1 MDAKTAVSD
10 MSSLLVKPRVTGV
23 TVFLVVCACML
34 LPFSRSVEI
43 PLALLTF
50 MGLYFVATESAVRND
65 PAIKQFSV
73 VFLLFF
79 VPMLLALPDA
89 VNFEVSSIKTLL
101 VLRYYLAGITIIYFL
116 RSDVKRVFPWVS
128 VILVVWSIDA
138 FIQVYTGADVFGY
151 ALYEGR
157 ANSMFGL
164 RSDGLKLGWGIVIFF
179 PVSLIWF
186 VHRFSWPVTLL
197 LSCMILYALVLSGT
211 RSAWVVAIVE
221 MILLYAYLL
230 WTNKVRWISMVAVSV
245 LLVGVA
251 VAGIQSSDRLMARVD
266 RVASV
271 YDQQDYQTVNV
282 ALSSRLTIWGTA
294 IRMIEDNWLNGVGVR
309 GFRHAYASY
318 AEEGDRFAVP
328 LPKGQVGSRAA
339 HAHQLVLEVMAE
351 TGLIGLLGLIAIFVQ
366 VIRVWWASSSQA
378 RWWSLPFA
386 TAIVALLFPFN
397 SVLSFYS
404 SWFAQ
409 QFWLLIALF
418 FAALA
423 IDQGLDN
430 AEN

>member
-1 MDAKTAVSD
+1 MVVVS
-10 MSSLLVKPRVTGV
+10 
-23 TVFLVVCACML
+23 A
-34 LPFSRSVEI
+34 
-43 PLALLTF
+43 
-50 MGLYFVATESAVRND
+50 
-65 PAIKQFSV
+65 
-73 VFLLFF
+73 
-79 VPMLLALPDA
+79 
-89 VNFEVSSIKTLL
+89 
-101 VLRYYLAGITIIYFL
+101 
-116 RSDVKRVFPWVS
+116 
-128 VILVVWSIDA
+128 
-138 FIQVYTGADVFGY
+138 
-151 ALYEGR
+151 
-157 ANSMFGL
+157 
-164 RSDGLKLGWGIVIFF
+164 
-179 PVSLIWF
+179 
-186 VHRFSWPVTLL
+186 
-197 LSCMILYALVLSGT
+197 
-211 RSAWVVAIVE
+211 
-221 MILLYAYLL
+221 
-230 WTNKVRWISMVAVSV
+230 

-271 YDQQDYQTVNV
+271 YDQQDYQTLNV
-282 ALSSRLTIWGTA
+282 ALSSRLPIWGTA

-318 AEEGDRFAVP
+318 AEEGDRFSVP

-386 TAIVALLFPFN
+386 TAIVSLLFPFN

>member
-164 RSDGLKLGWGIVIFF
+164 HTDGLKLGWGIVIFF

-211 RSAWVVAIVE
+211 RSAWVVGIIELVL
-221 MILLYAYLL
+221 IGAYLSYTKKIR
-230 WTNKVRWISMVAVSV
+230 WTSMIVSSV
-245 LLVGVA
+245 LVLGISVA
-251 VAGIQSSDRLMARVD
+251 AVQSSSKLSARVNN
-266 RVASV
+266 VIIAFE
-271 YDQQDYQTVNV
+271 QQDYEAVDR
-282 ALSSRLTIWGTA
+282 ALSSRLGIWQTA
-294 IRMIEDNWLNGVGVR
+294 GSMIADNWVNGVGVR
-309 GFRHAYASY
+309 GFRYAYEYY
-318 AEEGDRFAVP
+318 AEDGDQWAQPFDDGRS
-328 LPKGQVGSRAA
+328 GSVVS

-351 TGLIGLLGLIAIFVQ
+351 TGIIGLLGLIGILII
-366 VIRVWWASSSQA
+366 VIRIWWRSNLDA
-378 RWWSLPFA
+378 RRWSLPFMV
-386 TAIVALLFPFN
+386 AIIGFLFPIN

-418 FAALA
+418 FAAS
-423 IDQGLDN
+423 IVGRDVEPSDN
-430 AEN
+430 